1 MTEPVAPQEHK
12 WRRRCLLLAAAWGLS
27 SILLSFSMVRGIV
40 AMPLYVHDADASGEA
55 AYVMADGYAYWERL
69 RAASDLYHMNRV
81 KRIMILD
88 ERDNGGFNFVR
99 RSSDTR
105 VQRAIDYLVL
115 HGVPAEKV
123 TKIPAEVEPAL
134 GSLSESR
141 AVARLEPDLGSLVV
155 VTSAPHTRRS
165 RLCFERSMPEDV
177 EVQVYAASGPSESSE
192 VDAPIWIEYVK
203 LVIYYFVA

>member
-1 MTEPVAPQEHK
+1 MTEPLAPQQPK
-12 WRRRCLLLAAAWGLS
+12 WRRRCLWLLAAWGLS
-27 SILLSFSMVRGIV
+27 SLLLSFSSVRGIV
-40 AMPLYVHDADASGEA
+40 AMPLYVHDSDASGEA

-69 RAASDLYHMNRV
+69 RAASDLYHMKRV

-88 ERDNGGFNFVR
+88 ELEDGGFNFVR

-141 AVARLEPDLGSLVV
+141 VVASVEPGLRRLVV

-165 RLCFERSMPEDV
+165 RLCFERSMPAEV
-177 EVQVYAASGPSESSE
+177 QVQVYAASAPSESSE

-203 LVIYYFVA
+203 LAIYYFVA

>member
-1 MTEPVAPQEHK
+1 MK
-12 WRRRCLLLAAAWGLS
+12 
-27 SILLSFSMVRGIV
+27 
-40 AMPLYVHDADASGEA
+40 
-55 AYVMADGYAYWERL
+55 
-69 RAASDLYHMNRV
+69 RV
-81 KRIMILD
+81 KRILILD

-115 HGVPAEKV
+115 HGVPTEKV
-123 TKIPAEVEPAL
+123 STIPAEVEPAL

-141 AVARLEPDLGSLVV
+141 AVARLEPNLKRLVV

-165 RLCFERSMPEDV
+165 RLCFQRSMPADV
-177 EVQVYAASGPSESSE
+177 QIQVYSASGPSESSE

-203 LVIYYFVA
+203 LIIYFFVA

>member
-1 MTEPVAPQEHK
+1 MTEPLAPQQPK
-12 WRRRCLLLAAAWGLS
+12 WRRRFLWLLAAWGLS
-27 SILLSFSMVRGIV
+27 SFLLSFSSVRGIV
-40 AMPLYVHDADASGEA
+40 AMPLYVHDSNASGEA

-69 RAASDLYHMNRV
+69 RAASDLYHMKRV

-88 ERDNGGFNFVR
+88 EREDGGFNFVR

-105 VQRAIDYLVL
+105 VQRAIDYLVM

-141 AVARLEPDLGSLVV
+141 VVARVEPGLTRLVV

-165 RLCFERSMPEDV
+165 RLCFERSMPAEV
-177 EVQVYAASGPSESSE
+177 QVQVYAASAPSESSE

>member
-1 MTEPVAPQEHK
+1 MK
-12 WRRRCLLLAAAWGLS
+12 
-27 SILLSFSMVRGIV
+27 
-40 AMPLYVHDADASGEA
+40 
-55 AYVMADGYAYWERL
+55 
-69 RAASDLYHMNRV
+69 RV

-88 ERDNGGFNFVR
+88 ELEDGGFNFVR

-141 AVARLEPDLGSLVV
+141 VVASVEPGLRRLVV

-165 RLCFERSMPEDV
+165 RLCFERSMPAEV
-177 EVQVYAASGPSESSE
+177 QVQVYAASAPSESSE

-203 LVIYYFVA
+203 LAIYYFVA

>member
-1 MTEPVAPQEHK
+1 MTEPLAPQQPK
-12 WRRRCLLLAAAWGLS
+12 WRRRCLWLLAAWGLS
-27 SILLSFSMVRGIV
+27 SLLLSFSSVRGIV
-40 AMPLYVHDADASGEA
+40 AMPLYVHDSDASGEA

-69 RAASDLYHMNRV
+69 RAASDLYHMKRV

-88 ERDNGGFNFVR
+88 ELEDGGFNFVR

-115 HGVPAEKV
+115 HGVPAERV

-141 AVARLEPDLGSLVV
+141 VVASVEPGLRRLVV

-165 RLCFERSMPEDV
+165 RLCFERSMPAEV
-177 EVQVYAASGPSESSE
+177 QVQVYAASAPSESSE